1 MNPLLEVQRLDTEAD
16 QIRHTREHLPTR
28 AALEEARRE
37 QAEHQR
43 RIEEIAV
50 ERLAVIER
58 QRRLEGELGVLE
70 ERIAADERR
79 LYSGEVAALRD
90 LQALQDEI
98 AGLRSRAGELE
109 ERILEAMET
118 AEGLEARVDELKA
131 AAAGV
136 DARVAELEARLAA
149 EEAELDAALAAN
161 RAERAERAA
170 AVDPDLLADYERLR
184 PGFGAATVVTFDRNC
199 VGCPS
204 SMPAVE
210 ADRVL
215 HAAPGSVLHC
225 EECGRIVLR

>member
-1 MNPLLEVQRLDTEAD
+1 MNPLLDIQRLDTEAD
-16 QIRHTREHLPTR
+16 QIRHSREHLPTR
-28 AALEEARRE
+28 ASLETARRE
-37 QAEHQR
+37 QAEHRR
-43 RIEEIAV
+43 RIEEVSV
-50 ERLAVIER
+50 ERLAVVER
-58 QRRLEGELGVLE
+58 QRRLEGELAVLE
-70 ERIAADERR
+70 ERITADEQR

-98 AGLRSRAGELE
+98 AGLRARAGELE
-109 ERILEAMET
+109 ERILEAMEAAESLAGRIEELT
-118 AEGLEARVDELKA
+118 AAG
-131 AAAGV
+131 AGV
-136 DARVAELEARLAA
+136 DARVAELEATLAA

-184 PGFGAATVVTFDRNC
+184 PAFGAATVVTFERNC

-215 HAAPGSVLHC
+215 HAEPGSVLHC